1 MRIFVVMFCNTDIR
15 APLLQLFPNK
25 PAARVRNSKRDHI
38 RAKVDQGKGIAGTA
52 QSRVKKDAD
61 KAKSAVRGEAS
72 TMSRAARLLV
82 LVSVAPP
89 VFFPFLFLY
98 A

>member
-1 MRIFVVMFCNTDIR
+1 MQFFFVMYRNTDIR

-72 TMSRAARLLV
+72 TMSRAARQQERRE
-82 LVSVAPP
+82 SRSEGWRSD
-89 VFFPFLFLY
+89 VFDV
-98 A
+98 